1 MLLERSNQYL
11 LTTQRDSFLLAL
23 AVVSFLIALST
34 RELRLGLLSLVP
46 NVLPVTLVVGVMG
59 WADIPVSVPIALIAT
74 IAIGIIVDDTIH
86 FVHCLRE
93 ELRPGVSLD
102 AAIEATFQ
110 RAGRA
115 ILFTTLLLLGAFSV
129 YAFAALKPLRY
140 FGAIACLAF
149 LAAFL
154 ADVVLLP
161 ALLRLWPRGGEVT
174 RSAEG
179 AEG

>member
-1 MLLERSNQYL
+1 MEDLWFHVQ
-11 LTTQRDSFLLAL
+11 
-23 AVVSFLIALST
+23 V
-34 RELRLGLLSLVP
+34 
-46 NVLPVTLVVGVMG
+46 
-59 WADIPVSVPIALIAT
+59 DIPAVPDN
-74 IAIGIIVDDTIH
+74 DDRSPEDNRTH
-86 FVHCLRE
+86 VA
-93 ELRPGVSLD
+93 RPD
-102 AAIEATFQ
+102 DFPFQ

-161 ALLRLWPRGGEVT
+161 ALLRLWPRSSEVKQQ
-174 RSAEG
+174 SASDAEG
-179 AEG
+179 